1 MRTQNLF
8 IALSAAMLLTAAPA
22 FAQTTVQKKQPT
34 QEGGLTVPA
43 APPSGKQPTQEG
55 GLTVPAAPPT
65 GKQPTQEGGLT
76 VPAAN
81 TAPGVHK

>member
-34 QEGGLTVPA
+34 ARRWANSAGGPSVRQA
-43 APPSGKQPTQEG
+43 ADAGRWANSAG
-55 GLTVPAAPPT
+55 GAPNR
-65 GKQPTQEGGLT
+65 Q
-76 VPAAN
+76 
-81 TAPGVHK
+81 TADAGRRVNGTRR